1 MKYLKIE
8 NDKGL
13 YSLDGSEW
21 LSIDRISK
29 DDLLSL
35 LDTALTS
42 EFDMDVY
49 DESKIANQ
57 AHQIIYQNI
66 FRKFED
72 ILKNKKK
79 FKDQSEMMYKKA
91 IEKYGQ
97 ELEQST

>member
-8 NDKGL
+8 NEKGL

-21 LSIDRISK
+21 LFIDRISK

-49 DESKIANQ
+49 DESKIGNQ

-91 IEKYGQ
+91 IEKYSQ